1 MAGSHS
7 NQVMR
12 MWFYGMEHASEKLT
26 TGGRLSSEILQRSDA
41 LYWQSVHQGAEWE
54 IISALVPG
62 TWKHFA
68 SLASSAANS
77 AQQVSQGE
85 TDLQVCKKIASTW
98 QAGVAGKVMTFQ
110 EMRPILLK
118 SKPPRTETIPHLF
131 SFMMKC
137 GGGATGHLMQATES
151 FVRCNGISSRRL
163 PVQAW
168 DYLATDVKNKQGE
181 QAVLWRHAMLKT
193 MYCVENGLTPG
204 DIKKS
209 FSSGNIFQEVL
220 VFERT
225 HEDLRKIGATM
236 SELTAHKL
244 AQGLGVFE
252 VDSVMAILGK
262 KFKTAHEPFSEFK
275 DLRHTA
281 HKCVMCWNEQ
291 VTQPVTSPWAVVATS
306 APSASAS
313 QTSLPSST
321 KGRTINA
328 SCCLI
333 HA

>member
-1 MAGSHS
+1 
-7 NQVMR
+7 

-110 EMRPILLK
+110 EMRPILLR

-137 GGGATGHLMQATES
+137 HWALDAGHGKLCE
-151 FVRCNGISSRRL
+151 
-163 PVQAW
+163 VQWHLLEEA
-168 DYLATDVKNKQGE
+168 
-181 QAVLWRHAMLKT
+181 
-193 MYCVENGLTPG
+193 
-204 DIKKS
+204 S
-209 FSSGNIFQEVL
+209 
-220 VFERT
+220 
-225 HEDLRKIGATM
+225 
-236 SELTAHKL
+236 
-244 AQGLGVFE
+244 
-252 VDSVMAILGK
+252 
-262 KFKTAHEPFSEFK
+262 
-275 DLRHTA
+275 
-281 HKCVMCWNEQ
+281 
-291 VTQPVTSPWAVVATS
+291 
-306 APSASAS
+306 SASVG
-313 QTSLPSST
+313 LP
-321 KGRTINA
+321 R
-328 SCCLI
+328 
-333 HA
+333 H